1 MSNVLSDL
9 ILRKISNEMRSGCKA
24 VEYLRL
30 KGYNEIFESFNNFLK
45 CDRNNHYYK
54 KRDFDVE
61 EMYNVDDDSGALKG
75 WFLFALRHRTEGL
88 TGILLD
94 KMDDDLASSI
104 F

>member
-9 ILRKISNEMRSGCKA
+9 IIRKITNEMSSSCKA
-24 VEYLRL
+24 IECLRL
-30 KGYNEIFESFNNFLK
+30 KGYNENFDSFNNFLR

-61 EMYNVDDDSGALKG
+61 EMYSIEDDSGTLKG

-88 TGILLD
+88 RGILLND
-94 KMDDDLASSI
+94 LDDDIASSI
-104 F
+104 S